1 VVFWLDDISAKD
13 KKLSYLVVVFC
24 FGDISAEDDDPKVAN
39 PSSPI
44 MQGDPVSI
52 EDAAGDTC
60 RQKNKT
66 FLKGGQNDKN
76 SKKKSL
82 RQNYSEKYLRR
93 ITS

>member
-1 VVFWLDDISAKD
+1 
-13 KKLSYLVVVFC
+13 VVVFC

-60 RQKNKT
+60 RQK
-66 FLKGGQNDKN
+66 
-76 SKKKSL
+76 KKKK
-82 RQNYSEKYLRR
+82 QNIFERRSE
-93 ITS
+93 